1 MMKNGLNNDP
11 NKILILFHF
20 KSIEKLFLA
29 FKIDRIVLSIIH
41 KTIVYILLCNYS
53 IDIFC
58 DTRVLNIL
66 YIKWDFEC
74 WWSHK
79 TISRDGSGRIVIL
92 EKYWKYVYGR
102 TDHRVKTGIFQWN
115 WCISPIKF
123 VMTQIWSTFNSWITA
138 AILC

>member
-20 KSIEKLFLA
+20 KTMEKLLFLA
-29 FKIDRIVLSIIH
+29 FQMDRIVFSTIH

-58 DTRVLNIL
+58 DTQGVLNIL

-74 WWSHK
+74 
-79 TISRDGSGRIVIL
+79 
-92 EKYWKYVYGR
+92 
-102 TDHRVKTGIFQWN
+102 
-115 WCISPIKF
+115 
-123 VMTQIWSTFNSWITA
+123 
-138 AILC
+138 